1 MQTTFSIQNEPM
13 VAQGIDNHN
22 SSNVGEP
29 IDSSESSD
37 EFDNFE
43 LPDKSS
49 SEKRDNTMEFG
60 NEPWDFL

>member
-13 VAQGIDNHN
+13 VAQGIDN
-22 SSNVGEP
+22 SSDVGEP

-49 SEKRDNTMEFG
+49 SEERDNTMELG
-60 NEPWDFL
+60 NEP